1 MKTLKTKDI
10 FKKGDLF
17 DYLDPAISLLPNTFE
32 EKKGTY
38 TSVELGKPM
47 TFAEMESQKPEIL
60 TLGDVYHAITSG
72 QCLEDSWSNFFF
84 VRNNKGNVS
93 VVYVYRHD
101 GRWYVHVN
109 RLDSANRWCAAN
121 HVFLRNYSVG
131 HSESGSVDIL
141 NLRALEK
148 RVAKLES
155 ILETVLNKNL
165 L

>member
-1 MKTLKTKDI
+1 MKTLKTEDI

-17 DYLDPAISLLPNTFE
+17 DYIDPNISLLPNTFK

-72 QCLEDSWSNFFF
+72 QCLEDGWSNFFF
-84 VRNNKGNVS
+84 VRNNEGNVS
-93 VVYVYRHD
+93 VVCVARHD
-101 GRWYVHVN
+101 GQWFVHVY
-109 RLDSANRWCAAN
+109 RLDYAHRWNAASR
-121 HVFLRNYSVG
+121 VFLRNYSVG

-141 NLRALEK
+141 NLRALK
-148 RVAKLES
+148 KQVAKLES
-155 ILETVLNKNL
+155 ILETGLNKNL